1 MVKISFLKSGVWRTG
16 VVAKKKKQ
24 KWKRTNKQIKKTPNI
39 QKSDI
44 CFLMPMQPN
53 NMGLNTASKLN
64 SLLKKLSNIFCMSI
78 GEPVNSNESGENIWI
93 KNSSPAKLRTEI
105 YFI

>member
-16 VVAKKKKQ
+16 VVAKKKK
-24 KWKRTNKQIKKTPNI
+24 KMKTNKQIKKTPNI

-78 GEPVNSNESGENIWI
+78 GEPVNSNESGENI
-93 KNSSPAKLRTEI
+93 
-105 YFI
+105 